1 MNHHSLTTVIVRLY
15 NGDIIWPELCSCGYT
30 KWHDIN
36 LKSGPDNDTGTD
48 KIIKIIV
55 LCLRQNHRVLHITLG
70 AVTISGHFSYT
81 FSTFPPCLSKQ
92 EGIKVIYNQSPPTGS
107 RQKSDHIN
115 GKGHL
120 HIMNHHSLTTVIVR
134 LYNGDINHMTCGA
147 VETLNGRSCT
157 CNFCAFMDRLY
168 KEHLI
173 WLVVRA
179 LIRISSP
186 LKGAWEGQSTSQR
199 MDCCWN
205 TGCWCF
211 SWVQLT
217 CRLLQGLIVTFL
229 LEPSRTKG
237 SLTTG
242 WKENPLFLLG
252 LVILR
257 ATDHHCLKAASALL
271 NPHLLLCPSA
281 NPETFLGDH
290 WRYCTFGLI
299 CS

>member
-1 MNHHSLTTVIVRLY
+1 
-15 NGDIIWPELCSCGYT
+15 
-30 KWHDIN
+30 
-36 LKSGPDNDTGTD
+36 
-48 KIIKIIV
+48 
-55 LCLRQNHRVLHITLG
+55 
-70 AVTISGHFSYT
+70 
-81 FSTFPPCLSKQ
+81 
-92 EGIKVIYNQSPPTGS
+92 
-107 RQKSDHIN
+107 
-115 GKGHL
+115 
-120 HIMNHHSLTTVIVR
+120 
-134 LYNGDINHMTCGA
+134 
-147 VETLNGRSCT
+147 
-157 CNFCAFMDRLY
+157 
-168 KEHLI
+168 
-173 WLVVRA
+173 
-179 LIRISSP
+179 
-186 LKGAWEGQSTSQR
+186 

-242 WKENPLFLLG
+242 WKANPLFLLG

-299 CS
+299 CSWQCWWASSRSHIFLTFPTWLSKQKEWKFMIYYQSPPTGSRQKSRHLNRKSHIHICITHSLNLKFKALFCK